1 MASFL
6 LVLKAPMRGQAL
18 VEFALTVS
26 VFLLL
31 VLGSFDLARA
41 YLTYTVVTNAV
52 REDARYAAAHVG
64 QPNWQAL
71 SVQAGL
77 NLAVGVDPGALQL
90 SQPTQQTLDGLPYIS
105 AQGTYRF
112 HSVTPLVGALLGDP
126 INMQVATSVPAG

>member
-1 MASFL
+1 
-6 LVLKAPMRGQAL
+6 MRAQAL

-41 YLTYTVVTNAV
+41 YLSYTVVTNAV
-52 REDARYAAAHVG
+52 REDVRYAAGHIG

-77 NLAVGVDPGALQL
+77 DLAVGVDPSALQL
-90 SQPTQQTLDGLPYIS
+90 SQPTQQTIDGLPYIS

-126 INMQVATSVPAG
+126 INMQVMTSVLAG

>member
-1 MASFL
+1 
-6 LVLKAPMRGQAL
+6 MRGQAL

>member
-77 NLAVGVDPGALQL
+77 NLAVGIDPGALQL